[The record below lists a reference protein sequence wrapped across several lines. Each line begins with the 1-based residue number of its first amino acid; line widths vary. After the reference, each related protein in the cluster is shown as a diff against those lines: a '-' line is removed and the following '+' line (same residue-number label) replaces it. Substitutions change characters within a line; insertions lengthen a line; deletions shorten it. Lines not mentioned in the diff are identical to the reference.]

1 MMTRLSMVSYSPY
14 REDYQKLRRQGLK
27 VAEIYRIAV
36 DKNKETFSYKS
47 LARYLKNTIE
57 GEVVE
62 KGKLKKKVLTEEF
75 KSIINVIRKLNGTLE
90 ICNNKISSL
99 LTEDLSPEREK
110 ILIQYL
116 GEARLISREL
126 REWIKDHPNIM
137 PKEGNVFDRIL
148 YSCGH
153 LSVKD
158 LEELQ
163 RRWVETQS
171 LSREEL
177 DMKIRGGIKSKYP

>member
-1 MMTRLSMVSYSPY
+1 MRLSEVSYSPY

-62 KGKLKKKVLTEEF
+62 SGKLKKKVLTEEF
-75 KSIINVIRKLNGTLE
+75 KSIINVIRKLTGTLE
-90 ICNNKISSL
+90 ICNSKISGL
-99 LTEDLSPEREK
+99 MVEDLSPDREK

-116 GEARLISREL
+116 GEARLTSREL
-126 REWIKDHPNIM
+126 REWIKAHPKIV
-137 PKEGNVFDRIL
+137 PEEGGIFEKIIYCFN
-148 YSCGH
+148 H
-153 LSVKD
+153 LSPKD
-158 LEELQ
+158 LEEFQ
-163 RRWVETQS
+163 RKWTECES
-171 LSREEL
+171 LSQEEL
-177 DMKIRGGIKSKYP
+177 EEKIRSEYTRSKYP